1 VYNEESVFYRVIAPA
16 KNRWSAP
23 FWCGTCALVRV
34 EALRSVGGVATESV
48 TEDIHTTIRMYRHG
62 WKGVFHNE
70 ILANGLAPADAEA
83 YLTQR
88 RRWATGAMQ
97 VLRMENPLFGRGLSF
112 GQRVAFMTTLFAWFD
127 SWRMLAYMVIP
138 VGVIFTAASPIA
150 APVSVFGPLFLLTLG
165 VQFVALR
172 LLARGHYPPV
182 LSMLFEV
189 LRMPAVLPATLT
201 VFRRDTSIPF
211 RVTPKGRSAGRGVR
225 VPRLHLVLAG
235 GSAAAIAW
243 LVLAALGVSPVRY
256 EEPGAAV
263 GAGFFAAVNLGLLIA
278 AISRIRASR
287 FAGER
292 RASVRFD
299 TRIPGSLSG
308 APAITLDLSLTGAQV
323 ILPKPPGEVDP
334 EPILELD
341 IDGGVVSLRCTTRR
355 VIAQPDGAVMVGVEF
370 ADGQRQA
377 IRRLALAMF
386 RAEDAAWRRVE
397 TPVRRRVRRP
407 ATAAR
412 PTPISTA

>member
-1 VYNEESVFYRVIAPA
+1 
-16 KNRWSAP
+16 
-23 FWCGTCALVRV
+23 
-34 EALRSVGGVATESV
+34 
-48 TEDIHTTIRMYRHG
+48 
-62 WKGVFHNE
+62 
-70 ILANGLAPADAEA
+70 
-83 YLTQR
+83 
-88 RRWATGAMQ
+88 
-97 VLRMENPLFGRGLSF
+97 
-112 GQRVAFMTTLFAWFD
+112 
-127 SWRMLAYMVIP
+127 
-138 VGVIFTAASPIA
+138 
-150 APVSVFGPLFLLTLG
+150 
-165 VQFVALR
+165 
-172 LLARGHYPPV
+172 
-182 LSMLFEV
+182 
-189 LRMPAVLPATLT
+189 
-201 VFRRDTSIPF
+201 
-211 RVTPKGRSAGRGVR
+211 
-225 VPRLHLVLAG
+225 
-235 GSAAAIAW
+235 
-243 LVLAALGVSPVRY
+243 
-256 EEPGAAV
+256 
-263 GAGFFAAVNLGLLIA
+263 VNLGLLIA